1 MTTFKIQDQVTS
13 TANAQRLTKGATYTV
28 VNVIRDITPW
38 GTYVKYILAG
48 PGCEDGL
55 LEITNGHVLLQ
66 AA

>member
-1 MTTFKIQDQVTS
+1 MTTYQIGQSVIS
-13 TANAQRLTKGATYTV
+13 TTDAQWLTKGATYLV
-28 VNVIRDITPW
+28 CNIIKVETPA

-55 LEITNGHVLLQ
+55 LEVTNGHILLR